1 MVEVGASIDA
11 LDLKIYDRAM
21 VCIADL
27 HQSNVSTGW
36 QAVPL
41 GLQFT
46 ENLASGI
53 YFYQV
58 IGERDGKSMS
68 SPFVGVLGIYH

>member
-1 MVEVGASIDA
+1 MVEVGASVDA
-11 LDLKIYDRAM
+11 LELKIYDRAM
-21 VCIADL
+21 VCIAIL
-27 HQSNVSTGW
+27 HQSNVSAGW

-41 GLQFT
+41 GLSIT

-58 IGERDGKSMS
+58 TAEENGRSLS
-68 SPFVGVLGIYH
+68 PPFVGVLGIYR